1 MTVLLVSFPG
11 DTEGCLC
18 QELSGTEGSGKLRQ
32 APGMA
37 LEASNIAF
45 FRRGLSVNKT
55 ISSTHSD
62 LRFFWGSS
70 RLRAWGQVGD
80 HGGDWCTQK
89 KQQTCPGLPG
99 TSHLIEEMG

>member
-1 MTVLLVSFPG
+1 MLVPG
-11 DTEGCLC
+11 AVWDRG
-18 QELSGTEGSGKLRQ
+18 LRKAEQ
-32 APGMA
+32 ALGMA
-37 LEASNIAF
+37 LEASSIAF

-62 LRFFWGSS
+62 LRFLGV
-70 RLRAWGQVGD
+70 LQAQGMGQVGD